1 MEDKTDKTTRTG
13 ETQHLMPL
21 FSVWCSI
28 QTDKLADQ
36 LAPAFLRFIFAT
48 SRKPNSTRL
57 WLQVNFWRFNFCDVL
72 KASSIHVI
80 ALSIPGINAQAFRAG
95 LVNLVLLASRL
106 RQLGLGQGK
115 CERSSRVTV
124 KRSKRALTDSLALFP
139 ALAIP
144 SRSASVR
151 FAMAIKKKQSI
162 SKPSSNGNR
171 SRNGAS
177 QSKPSH
183 TGPQNTAV
191 RTYSIPDF
199 RLEHPDLAVKR
210 LVEKDKDGAEHVR
223 YEVTGNLDAPVPPIR
238 DSKYLNKQQCI
249 EIYRYMLLNRKMEV
263 ALENLYKQG
272 KVVGGVYFGLGQEA
286 CSCASA
292 YALDKDDWFAPMI
305 RNQGALLVRGFGA
318 SDTMMQYMAKA
329 DSPTKGRDG
338 TSHFGDIEERNMV
351 SPISMLGDLIPV
363 LSGVALG
370 ARLQGR
376 NIATLTWIGDGGQ
389 STGVTYEGI
398 NFAAVQNLGLVLFVE
413 SNLWAYST
421 PSEMQYRVKDLA
433 ERAIG
438 YGIPGVIVD
447 GTDACQVYDA
457 AHDAVERAH
466 RAEGPTLIEAKMMR
480 MKGHAIH
487 DAAAYVPK
495 PMFDFWKK
503 RDPIAR
509 FENYLVKEK
518 KWLTAKENAELI
530 SEVERVIEA
539 EREIAVNS
547 PMPTPESA
555 EGGVYCEDGCH
566 EIKPKYGMPKVK
578 KGTGGFKATEAA
590 VHLK

>member
-1 MEDKTDKTTRTG
+1 MAAK
-13 ETQHLMPL
+13 
-21 FSVWCSI
+21 
-28 QTDKLADQ
+28 
-36 LAPAFLRFIFAT
+36 
-48 SRKPNSTRL
+48 KP
-57 WLQVNFWRFNFCDVL
+57 
-72 KASSIHVI
+72 K
-80 ALSIPGINAQAFRAG
+80 
-95 LVNLVLLASRL
+95 
-106 RQLGLGQGK
+106 
-115 CERSSRVTV
+115 
-124 KRSKRALTDSLALFP
+124 SKFH
-139 ALAIP
+139 
-144 SRSASVR
+144 
-151 FAMAIKKKQSI
+151 
-162 SKPSSNGNR
+162 SNGNH
-171 SRNGAS
+171 SRPKTNQQA
-177 QSKPSH
+177 
-183 TGPQNTAV
+183 TAV
-191 RTYSIPDF
+191 NPQHRTYPIPDW
-199 RLEHPDLAVKR
+199 RLEKPNFTIRQVRKGEDVHYEISGDLN
-210 LVEKDKDGAEHVR
+210 
-223 YEVTGNLDAPVPPIR
+223 TPVPPIR
-238 DSKYLNKQQCI
+238 DSKYLNKQQVI
-249 EIYRYMLLNRKMEV
+249 EIYRYMLLNRKMETT
-263 ALENLYKQG
+263 LENLYKQG
-272 KVVGGVYFGLGQEA
+272 KVVGGVYFGVGQEA

-305 RNQGALLVRGFGA
+305 RNQGALLVRGFRA
-318 SDTMMQYMAKA
+318 RDTMMQYMAKA

-338 TSHFGDIEERNMV
+338 TSHFGDIYERNMV

-363 LSGVALG
+363 LAGVALG

-376 NIATLTWIGDGGQ
+376 NVATLTWIGDGGQ

-398 NFAAVQNLGLVLFVE
+398 NFAAVQNLGLVLVVE

-421 PSEMQYRVKDLA
+421 PSDMQYKVKDLA

-457 AHDAVERAH
+457 AREAVDRAH
-466 RAEGPTLIEAKMMR
+466 AGEGPTLIEAKMMR

-487 DAAAYVPK
+487 DAATYVPK

-518 KWLTAKENAELI
+518 KWLSVKENAELI
-530 SEVERVIEA
+530 SEVERIIEE

-555 EGGVYCEDGCH
+555 EGGVYCEDSCH

-578 KGTGGFKATEAA
+578 KGRAGFKETEAA

>member
-1 MEDKTDKTTRTG
+1 MVNKKTK
-13 ETQHLMPL
+13 
-21 FSVWCSI
+21 S
-28 QTDKLADQ
+28 
-36 LAPAFLRFIFAT
+36 
-48 SRKPNSTRL
+48 
-57 WLQVNFWRFNFCDVL
+57 
-72 KASSIHVI
+72 KAS
-80 ALSIPGINAQAFRAG
+80 P
-95 LVNLVLLASRL
+95 
-106 RQLGLGQGK
+106 
-115 CERSSRVTV
+115 
-124 KRSKRALTDSLALFP
+124 
-139 ALAIP
+139 
-144 SRSASVR
+144 
-151 FAMAIKKKQSI
+151 
-162 SKPSSNGNR
+162 NGNR
-171 SRNGAS
+171 FRNGGRSSEA
-177 QSKPSH
+177 
-183 TGPQNTAV
+183 NTSYL
-191 RTYSIPDF
+191 RTYSISDM
-199 RLEHPDLAVKR
+199 RLEHPDLSVSQR
-210 LVEKDKDGAEHVR
+210 VEKDKDGAEHVR
-223 YEVTGNLDAPVPPIR
+223 YEVTGNLNAPVPPIR
-238 DSKYLNKQQCI
+238 DSKYLDKKQCI

-292 YALDKDDWFAPMI
+292 YALDNDDWFAPMI
-305 RNQGALLVRGFGA
+305 RNQGSLLVRGFRA

-329 DSPTKGRDG
+329 DSPTRGRDG
-338 TSHFGDIEERNMV
+338 TSHFGDIEKRNMV

-376 NIATLTWIGDGGQ
+376 NVAVMTYIGDGGQ

-421 PSEMQYRVKDLA
+421 PSEMQYRCKDLA

-457 AHDAVERAH
+457 ARDAVERAH
-466 RAEGPTLIEAKMMR
+466 RGEGPTMIEAKMMR

-530 SEVERVIEA
+530 SDLERVIEA

-547 PMPTPESA
+547 PLPTPESA
-555 EGGVYCEDGCH
+555 EGGVFCEDGCH
-566 EIKPKYGMPKVK
+566 EIKPKYGVPKVK
-578 KGTGGFKATEAA
+578 KRSGGFKETEAA

>member
-1 MEDKTDKTTRTG
+1 VNSD
-13 ETQHLMPL
+13 
-21 FSVWCSI
+21 
-28 QTDKLADQ
+28 
-36 LAPAFLRFIFAT
+36 LR
-48 SRKPNSTRL
+48 SYL
-57 WLQVNFWRFNFCDVL
+57 
-72 KASSIHVI
+72 
-80 ALSIPGINAQAFRAG
+80 
-95 LVNLVLLASRL
+95 
-106 RQLGLGQGK
+106 
-115 CERSSRVTV
+115 
-124 KRSKRALTDSLALFP
+124 
-139 ALAIP
+139 
-144 SRSASVR
+144 
-151 FAMAIKKKQSI
+151 
-162 SKPSSNGNR
+162 
-171 SRNGAS
+171 
-177 QSKPSH
+177 
-183 TGPQNTAV
+183 
-191 RTYSIPDF
+191 IPDY
-199 RLEHPDLAVKR
+199 RLERPDFTVRQAI
-210 LVEKDKDGAEHVR
+210 EKHKDGTEHVR
-223 YEVTGNLDAPVPPIR
+223 YEVEGNLSAPVPPIR
-238 DSKYLNKQQCI
+238 DSKCLDRKQSI
-249 EIYRYMLLNRKMEV
+249 EIYRYMLLNRRMEIG
-263 ALENLYKQG
+263 LENLYKQG

-305 RNQGALLVRGFGA
+305 RNQGALLVRGFRA
-318 SDTMMQYMAKA
+318 ADTMMQYMAKA

-338 TSHFGDIEERNMV
+338 TSHFGDIEKRNMV

-376 NIATLTWIGDGGQ
+376 DIAALTWIGDGGQ

-398 NFAAVQNLGLVLFVE
+398 NFAAVQKLGLVLVVE

-421 PSEMQYRVKDLA
+421 PSEMQYRVQDLA
-433 ERAIG
+433 ERSIG

-457 AHDAVERAH
+457 TREAVERAH
-466 RAEGPTLIEAKMMR
+466 RGEGPTLIEAKMMR

-530 SEVERVIEA
+530 LEVERVIEE
-539 EREIAVNS
+539 EREMAVNS

-555 EGGVYCEDGCH
+555 EGGVFCEAGCH
-566 EIKPKYGMPKVK
+566 EVKPKYGLPKVR
-578 KGTGGFKATEAA
+578 KGSSSFSPTEAA
-590 VHLK
+590 AHFK